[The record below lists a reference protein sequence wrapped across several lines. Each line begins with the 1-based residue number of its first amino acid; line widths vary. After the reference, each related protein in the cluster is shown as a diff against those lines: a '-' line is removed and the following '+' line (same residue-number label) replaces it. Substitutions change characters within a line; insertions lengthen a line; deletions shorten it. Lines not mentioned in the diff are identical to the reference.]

1 MAGAKSN
8 ARAVSSDGRLRRG
21 ERSREAIVAALFEL
35 VGEGVLE
42 PTAQQVA
49 ERARVGIRS
58 VFRHFD
64 DMDGLFATMDERL
77 RADALPIL
85 REASSEGTLRERARA
100 LVDRRVRL
108 FERIAPVQALG
119 RRAALALALPEHAAL
134 AAGARAARGA
144 AARAARAFERAF
156 RVVDA
161 LDVLLSFEAWD
172 RLRTDQRL
180 SRERARGGARARGAG
195 ARRTRGALGAEQ
207 PLVRRGHQILVA
219 DREPL
224 AQEGHLAGLL
234 GLAGAVA
241 VPHGLELD
249 EVAEPFDAVEVDAH
263 VLEQAD
269 LARLAHD
276 PVDAEHLREQLL
288 GALGSGSGITT

>member
-8 ARAVSSDGRLRRG
+8 LKVLSSDGRLRRG

-85 REASSEGTLRERARA
+85 REASSEGPLRERARA

-108 FERIAPVQALG
+108 FERIAPYKRSAGVQRWRSPFLSTQHTVLV
-119 RRAALALALPEHAAL
+119 RELRAALLRALPEL
-134 AAGARAARGA
+134 ASAPT
-144 AARAARAFERAF
+144 EW
-156 RVVDA
+156 VEA

-180 SRERARGGARARGAG
+180 SRERAEAALARAVL
-195 ARRTRGALGAEQ
+195 ALVERA
-207 PLVRRGHQILVA
+207 VR
-219 DREPL
+219 
-224 AQEGHLAGLL
+224 
-234 GLAGAVA
+234 
-241 VPHGLELD
+241 
-249 EVAEPFDAVEVDAH
+249 
-263 VLEQAD
+263 
-269 LARLAHD
+269 
-276 PVDAEHLREQLL
+276 
-288 GALGSGSGITT
+288 